1 LELVGSAVGS
11 LRHRQG
17 RNILGISRAPALR
30 YGISNVNPEFSSVQ
44 ILPFHFG
51 HARDMLEQRKDTAS
65 VALKA
70 PVSCKFISGSALMNP
85 SNTFSQNLSKFAT
98 SSLPY
103 FDDGIA
109 RNRSDNPD
117 DEFILV

>member
-1 LELVGSAVGS
+1 
-11 LRHRQG
+11 
-17 RNILGISRAPALR
+17 
-30 YGISNVNPEFSSVQ
+30 
-44 ILPFHFG
+44 
-51 HARDMLEQRKDTAS
+51 MLEQRKDTAS

-70 PVSCKFISGSALMNP
+70 PVSCKFISGSNLISANF
-85 SNTFSQNLSKFAT
+85 THAQNISTFAT

-117 DEFILV
+117 DNLTI